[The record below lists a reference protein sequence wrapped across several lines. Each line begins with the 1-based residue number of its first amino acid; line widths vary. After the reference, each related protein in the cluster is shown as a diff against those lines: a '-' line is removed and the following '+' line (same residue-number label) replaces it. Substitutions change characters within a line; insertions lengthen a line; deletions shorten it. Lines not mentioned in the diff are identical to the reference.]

1 MLSWQLRYPLVL
13 PDMYYISYNY
23 TELSGATPRSDNLT
37 IMIDGNDVTMRINYN
52 YTELSGATPRSDNS
66 AIMMD
71 GNDVTMTV
79 NYVFM
84 YTLDNLL
91 PFTSYS
97 VTLSPQYGDIEGE
110 GLVESGTT
118 EEGSEYDFSNIA
130 TEQPNVYYIF

>member
-13 PDMYYISYNY
+13 PDLYYISYNY

-37 IMIDGNDVTMRINYN
+37 IMIDGNDVTM
-52 YTELSGATPRSDNS
+52 
-66 AIMMD
+66 
-71 GNDVTMTV
+71 TV

-84 YTLDNLL
+84 YTLDKLL

-130 TEQPNVYYIF
+130 TEHLNFYYIF